1 MKYKLKIEKEYEI
14 EAEDEEEAYNNLE
27 ERFATENT
35 TASVEF
41 WENLIIINEK
51 RGEKWQN
58 INVIIVD
65 L

>member
-51 RGEKWQN
+51 RGEK
-58 INVIIVD
+58 
-65 L
+65 